1 MKVSFGFDALEFQ
14 SHFVFRPSKVR
25 KLIRTNQFHVKNTK
39 MGAGRKFVTLQ
50 SMCQG
55 NNPCSTWFELVK
67 WYQHGAGETA
77 GFKIAALAKH
87 FKREGRMRFSIGLAS
102 DDVTKLSNGVTAGK
116 LVLNKDSSH
125 TKACWEKSLS
135 LGEAL
140 YSFVERSE
148 RFWQLLHSF
157 VRHFS
162 KDIGDRT
169 STGPFFSRSMIFQHV
184 FVWDA
189 IFV

>member
-39 MGAGRKFVTLQ
+39 MGAGRNFVTLQ

-55 NNPCSTWFELVK
+55 LTTRAV
-67 WYQHGAGETA
+67 
-77 GFKIAALAKH
+77 
-87 FKREGRMRFSIGLAS
+87 RR
-102 DDVTKLSNGVTAGK
+102 K

-148 RFWQLLHSF
+148 WF
-157 VRHFS
+157 
-162 KDIGDRT
+162 
-169 STGPFFSRSMIFQHV
+169 
-184 FVWDA
+184 
-189 IFV
+189 